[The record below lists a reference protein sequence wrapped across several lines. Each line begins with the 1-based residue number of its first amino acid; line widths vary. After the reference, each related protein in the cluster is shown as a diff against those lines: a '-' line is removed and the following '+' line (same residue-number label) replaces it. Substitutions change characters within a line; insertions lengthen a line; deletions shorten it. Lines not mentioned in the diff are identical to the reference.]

1 MQAKALLT
9 VVAGIVLAG
18 CSLRGK
24 PAKSAVVPAAPK
36 PVVAPAPAA
45 PPPAL
50 SIPQTRVELPKP
62 QPVDPSALITEPR
75 PPELPEPPPAAA
87 PARPRRTSPAA
98 SQPASPAAAAPAAAA
113 TPPPETRETF
123 QEIVS
128 PAELKRLQ
136 DQGLARRREANQILD
151 QLGRRQLT
159 GAEQKV
165 AATIRNFLALSEEA
179 EKHNDPRQANSL
191 AERAQ
196 ILAKELQSGK

>member
-50 SIPQTRVELPKP
+50 STPQTRVELPKP